1 MRQADKRD
9 IWFHSKNIPGSHV
22 ILETEGREPSDRDIE
37 QAAAVAAYYSKNPE
51 GTLCAIDYTVVKYV
65 KKIPGGK
72 PGAVTYSNFKTAYV
86 LPELPKEE

>member
-1 MRQADKRD
+1 METKLLG
-9 IWFHSKNIPGSHV
+9 ISKQ
-22 ILETEGREPSDRDIE
+22 DIE

-51 GTLCAIDYTVVKYV
+51 GTLCAIDYTAVKYV